1 MAIFSLPTTSC
12 ATRPAKVNQAASAA
26 TESTDPGDHD
36 YFGGLIPVG
45 VADIGA
51 HGMPIDGDFNADGN
65 VDVADYIVG
74 ASTTALRPAS
84 TSGGHT
90 TT

>member
-1 MAIFSLPTTSC
+1 
-12 ATRPAKVNQAASAA
+12 
-26 TESTDPGDHD
+26 
-36 YFGGLIPVG
+36 
-45 VADIGA
+45 
-51 HGMPIDGDFNADGN
+51 MPIDGDFNADGN